1 MSSWIWS
8 ETLNL
13 DLEQN
18 LPDIVYIF
26 LAKYDLLMTCPS
38 GLAKRLSHDAEV

>member
-1 MSSWIWS
+1 MSSLIWS

-26 LAKYDLLMTCPS
+26 LAKYILLMTCPS
-38 GLAKRLSHDAEV
+38 GLAKHSSYHAEI